1 MIGEQGYDYVVGVD
15 EAGRGPLAGPVTL
28 GAFGI
33 KTANLK
39 EIEQILFPTGIKD
52 SKKLTP
58 KKRDLIFDQLVTW
71 HKEGKVVMS
80 HSHGKASS
88 IDKIGLG
95 PVIKLAVKKALLPF
109 ATGGAGTLV
118 LLDGALRA
126 PAVFTQQKTII
137 RGDESEIVIALASVV
152 AKVIRDRYMV
162 GQHDKY
168 LAYNFATHKG
178 YGTKA
183 HIEAIKEYGVC
194 EIHRRS
200 FLTKLNIDNIK

>member
-1 MIGEQGYDYVVGVD
+1 MIKEQDYDYVVGVD

-28 GAFGI
+28 GAFGVRI
-33 KTANLK
+33 DNLK
-39 EIEQILFPTGIKD
+39 EIEQILFPQGIKD

-58 KKRDLIFDQLVTW
+58 KKRELIFNQLVTW
-71 HKEGKVVMS
+71 HKEGKVVIS
-80 HSHGKASS
+80 HSHGKASD

-95 PVIKLAVKKALLPF
+95 LVIKLAVKKALLPF
-109 ATGGAGTLV
+109 AAGGTKTLV

-126 PAVFTQQKTII
+126 PSVFTRQKTII

-162 GQHDKY
+162 TEHDKY
-168 LAYNFATHKG
+168 PLYNFAGHKG

-183 HIEAIKEYGVC
+183 HIEALKEYGVC

-200 FLTKLNIDNIK
+200 FLSKLL